1 LSRHHVLVDYRNK
14 TMIFRLDDEE
24 EFVFYRDGSVYLPNI
39 FSTITGKMVQ
49 KGVQGFWLMCRI

>member
-1 LSRHHVLVDYRNK
+1 
-14 TMIFRLDDEE
+14 MIFRLDDEE